1 VWEEKIMYIFITVSR
16 EKINEC
22 LEKML
27 KLMAVFF
34 FWLRQD
40 LHDLSSWKGIEPQ
53 ATSGKAPSP
62 KHYWKFPKATF
73 FVCVCVCVCVCEI
86 LLCHLFR
93 KPWSVLATQAG

>member
-1 VWEEKIMYIFITVSR
+1 MYIFISVSR

-53 ATSGKAPSP
+53 ATSVKAPSP

-73 FVCVCVCVCVCEI
+73 FVCVCVCVCVKYYFVIYFASLGACW
-86 LLCHLFR
+86 LLRLGSCSAH
-93 KPWSVLATQAG
+93 A